1 VTENDTKACIGTAT
15 ACDSEEGL
23 DSEFAT
29 AAMRP
34 FNQQIGSFGDN
45 RTFRQ
50 YVKTTKIKLTK
61 VKING
66 HLFYCVT
73 WPKMGK
79 GRNRQF
85 FKNKSEAETVLQQ
98 KLIEQTN
105 YGVAA
110 LAFTERQR
118 AEYLECVE
126 KLAPFNATLR
136 DAVQFYLPQL
146 RATNRSCTAKQ
157 LVEEILN
164 AKRADGASKR
174 YLSDLRSRLKQ
185 FAASF
190 DGKAIAEITTADI
203 DQWLRGLSDSE
214 TGEPL
219 APTTRNNF
227 RRVLNVAFN
236 FARNSGYC
244 VDNPAAKSAKA
255 KAIETPAGILSV
267 EQTSQLL
274 ANASEKLVPYVAIG
288 AFAGLR
294 RAELERLDWKEIDL
308 QSHLIE
314 VTASKAKSARRRFV
328 KIKPNLALWLKPY
341 AKTHGPVTPC
351 GYRKLLSRSRRA
363 AGIQTWPNNA
373 LRHSFASYYLAH
385 FKKAGAAELALE
397 LGHTNAN
404 LVFQHYRE
412 LVKPKEGKRYW
423 SIVPQ
428 TESANIVALAT
439 AA

>member
-1 VTENDTKACIGTAT
+1 MKTIKTKL
-15 ACDSEEGL
+15 S
-23 DSEFAT
+23 
-29 AAMRP
+29 
-34 FNQQIGSFGDN
+34 
-45 RTFRQ
+45 
-50 YVKTTKIKLTK
+50 K

-66 HLFYCVT
+66 QPFYCVT
-73 WPKMGK
+73 WPKLGT

-98 KLIEQTN
+98 KLVEQAN

-146 RATNRSCTAKQ
+146 RATNRSCTTKQ
-157 LVEEILN
+157 LVEEILG
-164 AKRADGASKR
+164 AKGADGASKR
-174 YLSDLRSRLKQ
+174 YLSDLRSRLNQ
-185 FAASF
+185 FAVSF
-190 DGKAIAEITTADI
+190 DGRSASEITAEIDH
-203 DQWLRGLSDSE
+203 WLRSLSDSE
-214 TGEPL
+214 SGEPL

-236 FARNSGYC
+236 FARNRGYC
-244 VDNPAAKSAKA
+244 VDNPAANSAKA
-255 KAIETPAGILSV
+255 KVVEAAAGILSV
-267 EQTSQLL
+267 EETSRLL
-274 ANASEKLVPYVAIG
+274 ENAPEKLVPYIAIG

-328 KIKPNLALWLKPY
+328 KIKPNLLLWLKPY
-341 AKTHGPVTPC
+341 AKPCGPVTPSNH
-351 GYRKLLSRSRRA
+351 RKLLERARRA
-363 AGIQTWPNNA
+363 AGIQKWPSNA
-373 LRHSFASYYLAH
+373 LRHGFVSYYLAH

-397 LGHTNAN
+397 LGHKNAN
-404 LVFQHYRE
+404 LIFQHYRQ
-412 LVKPKEGKRYW
+412 LVKPQDAKRYW
-423 SIVPQ
+423 SIV
-428 TESANIVALAT
+428 TRGKACEDYSSGEGGVKIVRNSPSIRQVASSSGLSFCDPMRCFSLVF
-439 AA
+439 